1 MQNKYKRVL
10 SSALKV
16 ALGFVVIFPLIIMLV
31 VSFQPKEE
39 VMSIPFHL
47 SIKHPT
53 LDNFIYTL
61 KYMKV
66 LTYLKNTFIVIGICM
81 PAQIITSLLAAYAFS
96 FFDFPCKNALFTGL
110 LLSMMIPGE
119 VVTTTLFKMM
129 VNWGLINTYASLT
142 ITHMISVAATFMF
155 RQNMLSL
162 PRSLWEA
169 ARMDGCGYMKYF
181 GKIMVPLCK
190 PLIVARVMESF
201 IAMYNSHLWPLLVVN
216 KNEMR
221 TMQVGIAS
229 IVGAEHNGIVLSAA
243 TVALV
248 IPIAIFIFGMDHIT
262 EGMTAGA
269 VKN

>member
-1 MQNKYKRVL
+1 MQNKYKREL

-16 ALGFVVIFPLIIMLV
+16 ALGFVVIFPLIIMLI

-53 LDNFIYTL
+53 LENFRYTL
-61 KYMKV
+61 RYMKI

-81 PAQIITSLLAAYAFS
+81 PAQILTSLLAAYAFS
-96 FFDFPCKNALFTGL
+96 FFEFRGKNVLFATL

-129 VNWGLINTYASLT
+129 VNWGLINTYTSLT
-142 ITHMISVAATFMF
+142 ITHMVSVAAIFMF

-190 PLIVARVMESF
+190 PLIVARVLESF
-201 IAMYNSHLWPLLVVN
+201 IAMYNSHLWPLLVTN
-216 KNEMR
+216 ENEMR
-221 TMQVGIAS
+221 TIQVGIAS
-229 IVGAEHNGIVLSAA
+229 IVGAEHYGIVLSAA
-243 TVALV
+243 TMALI
-248 IPIAIFIFGMDHIT
+248 IPIAVFVFGLDRIT
-262 EGMTAGA
+262 AGLTAGA